1 MFYIKFPQKFYMAI
15 SRKENSME
23 NNNMSKQCKFNCNLG
38 LCNGKS
44 CKTCHF
50 NETPKQEIAQN
61 INYGAVK
68 RYNQS
73 KTGKVYRTEVMR
85 F

>member
-1 MFYIKFPQKFYMAI
+1 
-15 SRKENSME
+15 ME
-23 NNNMSKQCKFNCNLG
+23 SNNMTKQCKFFVESG
-38 LCNGKS
+38 ICNGKS
-44 CKTCHF
+44 CKTCHY
-50 NETPKQEIAQN
+50 NEAPVKQEIASS
-61 INYGAVK
+61 IAYGAVK

>member
-1 MFYIKFPQKFYMAI
+1 M
-15 SRKENSME
+15 SGKETEMNTQNTMT
-23 NNNMSKQCKFNCNLG
+23 KQCKFNCNLG

-50 NETPKQEIAQN
+50 NEVHKQEVAQTA

>member
-1 MFYIKFPQKFYMAI
+1 MNNQNTMTKTCKYLV
-15 SRKENSME
+15 EN
-23 NNNMSKQCKFNCNLG
+23 G
-38 LCNGKS
+38 ICNGKA
-44 CKTCHF
+44 CKTCHY
-50 NETPKQEIAQN
+50 NEVRKQEIAQST

-73 KTGKVYRTEVMR
+73 KTGKIYRTEVMR

>member
-1 MFYIKFPQKFYMAI
+1 
-15 SRKENSME
+15 ME
-23 NNNMSKQCKFNCNLG
+23 NNNIMTKQCKFNCNMG
-38 LCNGKS
+38 ICNGRS

-50 NETPKQEIAQN
+50 NEAPKQEIATS

-68 RYNQS
+68 RYN
-73 KTGKVYRTEVMR
+73 KGANGKIYRTEVMR

>member
-1 MFYIKFPQKFYMAI
+1 
-15 SRKENSME
+15 ME
-23 NNNMSKQCKFNCNLG
+23 KNNIMIKQCKYNCTMG
-38 LCNGKS
+38 ICNDKS
-44 CKTCHF
+44 CKTCHY
-50 NETPKQEIAQN
+50 NEAPVKQEIAQTS

-73 KTGKVYRTEVMR
+73 KTGKIYRTEVMR

>member
-1 MFYIKFPQKFYMAI
+1 
-15 SRKENSME
+15 ME
-23 NNNMSKQCKFNCNLG
+23 NNKIMTKQCKYLVENG
-38 LCNGKS
+38 ICNGKS

-50 NETPKQEIAQN
+50 NEAPKQEITQSSV
-61 INYGAVK
+61 NYGAVK

-73 KTGKVYRTEVMR
+73 KSGKVYRTEVMR

>member
-1 MFYIKFPQKFYMAI
+1 M
-15 SRKENSME
+15 
-23 NNNMSKQCKFNCNLG
+23 NNQNVMTKTCKYRCNLG
-38 LCNGKS
+38 LCNGES

-50 NETPKQEIAQN
+50 NEESKPKEIAQT

-73 KTGKVYRTEVMR
+73 KTGKIYRTEVMR